1 MKEWLLLLLL
11 VITVIISPTAVT
23 WRPNRGQLQLWTVSS
38 SACTT
43 ANLQRGCYCYSSL
56 EPENAH
62 CFEEA
67 TVPDNHHRTLNRDR
81 AAWCIQN
88 PWLRWQRH
96 RIVALHCIF
105 QNPNVAKCCR
115 PLSTDSCRKAVSRS
129 IVLRSSTS
137 SFFPRPRLDGIKLDI
152 VFDN

>member
-96 RIVALHCIF
+96 WIVALHCIF
-105 QNPNVAKCCR
+105 QNPNVA
-115 PLSTDSCRKAVSRS
+115 
-129 IVLRSSTS
+129 
-137 SFFPRPRLDGIKLDI
+137 SFRCWIGGGKVCTVPPPNTVAFLYFCGNNCLNLD
-152 VFDN
+152 